1 MKEVKIY
8 VLKNPETNKIH
19 YVGRSVSPNVRYRQH
34 IHLAKR
40 SKHKDRK
47 NAWICSLLTKN
58 LKPLMEII
66 ECVTQESAV
75 EREMYWI
82 KELKKTCDL
91 KNDRDYVENNYLF
104 SEESRKRMSDSHKGK
119 KLTQEQKEKIG
130 IASKGNKH
138 KLGVK
143 QSEEFK
149 KKVSKIVLQYNKDGT
164 FVKEWPSTKEV
175 ERCLGLKQGLISVTA
190 LGRKYR
196 KTCGG
201 YIWKYK
207 K

>member
-47 NAWICSLLTKN
+47 SAWICSLLTKN

-104 SEESRKRMSDSHKGK
+104 SEESRKRMSNSAKGNTSKKGTKVSEEGK
-119 KLTQEQKEKIG
+119 KRIG
-130 IASKGNKH
+130 DAKRGI
-138 KLGVK
+138 K
-143 QSEEFK
+143 QSKECIK
-149 KKVSKIVLQYNKDGT
+149 KKSKILLQYKKDGT
-164 FVKEWPSTKEV
+164 FIKEWENSVIVSNK
-175 ERCLGLKQGLISVTA
+175 LKISQGNISSNA
-190 LGRKYR
+190 LGYR
-196 KTCGG
+196 KSAGG
-201 YIWKYK
+201 YTWKFK
-207 K
+207 N